1 MLVRALAHARWQETT
16 TLRTFI
22 QHPVCTRNLTSG
34 TDGSA
39 EKRPSAKAT
48 PDELTVLPFLQHPL
62 GVKEKP
68 SPVLKTWADTREE
81 LMNQETRLAQR
92 EHL

>member
-1 MLVRALAHARWQETT
+1 
-16 TLRTFI
+16 
-22 QHPVCTRNLTSG
+22 LT
-34 TDGSA
+34 
-39 EKRPSAKAT
+39 
-48 PDELTVLPFLQHPL
+48 LPFLQRPL
-62 GVKEKP
+62 GVKERP